1 MHMAGGEGGSGCGHR
16 GGAAACRLRVTC
28 CSQLHTHP
36 ALSLSPPPPPPP
48 PTPLLLPG
56 LELRSGELLAA
67 DLVVVAGGRHA
78 LLPQARAAHMR
89 TGLCSFP
96 LPPLAHARMRHYR
109 PPSCPHIAL
118 ASSRD
123 ACSQPSQCRH
133 YAQWLAAAGHPV
145 PPTLKV
151 DAQLAYVGRMYKI
164 PAGWDGQ
171 QVGRGCQH

>member
-1 MHMAGGEGGSGCGHR
+1 MQSVGASRALIQETIQAEVLRRNAGR
-16 GGAAACRLRVTC
+16 
-28 CSQLHTHP
+28 
-36 ALSLSPPPPPPP
+36 LSLRDGCRAAG
-48 PTPLLLPG
+48 LLWNADKTEVEG